1 MAIFVITHFYL
12 VYQPLQEIWWLPS
25 SKLHVN
31 NLLLNSG
38 RILYMKFDESR
49 PVDSSGVGNHGIG
62 QISGHSGFGG
72 VGTSAYFRN
81 NFIHVKSSD
90 LKTAE
95 FTYMF
100 YIYILSDE
108 KSHQNGLKYDQ
119 YCPVIHKGYKTD
131 LANEATPEISVNP
144 NLTGLPTTQSLKCNY
159 KQFTELTSNSRLQK
173 HHWYHIAL
181 VREKYDILL
190 FVDALTRINPLPLYI
205 GSTPFSVNCDFPFL
219 MDELS
224 IFSQAVGTDEIQAEA
239 SFALGGIESS
249 YVTIGCTN
257 CSKEEAMASC
267 PDGYHLCNKFE
278 LYTGTH
284 VLHRLTSIVN
294 SSTQDINN
302 KLAGYKVARKLSL
315 ASSDIMA
322 SASAEPSSGIGLCC
336 TNLNY

>member
-1 MAIFVITHFYL
+1 MKFNLSHLFLCFLTHYSLHTWFRFIESTKFDSCDLTVDSAICINNSEKVI
-12 VYQPLQEIWWLPS
+12 LPDARR
-25 SKLHVN
+25 L
-31 NLLLNSG
+31 G
-38 RILYMKFDESR
+38 RIVYMKFDESR

-81 NFIHVKSSD
+81 NFIHVKSND
-90 LKTAE
+90 LKTTE

-144 NLTGLPTTQSLKCNY
+144 NSGRIKIAISLQGNK
-159 KQFTELTSNSRLQK
+159 TVELTSNSRLQK

-224 IFSQAVGTDEIQAEA
+224 IFSHAVGTDEIQAEA

-278 LYTGTH
+278 LYT
-284 VLHRLTSIVN
+284 
-294 SSTQDINN
+294 
-302 KLAGYKVARKLSL
+302 AGYKVARKLSL